1 MNHIQASE
9 LKYPQLIEKDM
20 GQRHTV
26 GPTESCFPFIHGWGH
41 CIEWTK

>member
-9 LKYPQLIEKDM
+9 LKYPQLIEKDT

-26 GPTESCFPFIHGWGH
+26 GPTESVSHLFMDWVFV
-41 CIEWTK
+41 